1 MNVITSKD
9 NDNIKKIKKL
19 KEKKY
24 RKQEGKYIIEG
35 SKLIEEAIKENAKIE
50 QIIVCEDCITEATN
64 SNLLYEIAKYDCIY
78 VSEKVFKTLTD
89 VSTPQGMLAVIKK
102 KDNKKEVNYNED
114 MIVILDGVQD
124 PGNMGT
130 ILRTIDSAGLSQVIV
145 TKEVVDA
152 YSPKVVRSTMGAI
165 FRVNII
171 ETEDKLKMI
180 KEIKK
185 HKFNVA
191 ATSLEASKSIYD
203 VEFNKIAIVIGNEA
217 NGVSQEVL
225 DLADT
230 KMIIP
235 MPGRTESLN
244 ASVATGILIYEYVR
258 NHVKN
263 N

>member
-244 ASVATGILIYEYVR
+244 ASVATGIVVFEAIKCR
-258 NHVKN
+258 K
-263 N
+263 